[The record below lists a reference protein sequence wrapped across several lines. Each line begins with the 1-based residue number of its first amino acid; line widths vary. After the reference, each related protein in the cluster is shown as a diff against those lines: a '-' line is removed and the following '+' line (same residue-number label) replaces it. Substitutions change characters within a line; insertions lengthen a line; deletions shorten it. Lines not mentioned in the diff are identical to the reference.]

1 MTRIDKFALVGAGG
15 LVLASGGITQAQG
28 IGPWNGPYVGVHI
41 GNGWSDTSNNT
52 SDTVTGASLGSG
64 TTSTSNIN
72 GGVQAGYDLTMS
84 NRVVFGVVTA
94 VSLVDSSDTT
104 TTSNPAGTIVST
116 NKGSTD
122 WSGSIRARLGYAFN
136 NTLMYG
142 TGGWAWSTGSARRT
156 QVAGTVG
163 LATPGTTETVGVD
176 HSGWTLGGG
185 IEYAFMPQ
193 WTFFG
198 EYRHTEFGTENITFP
213 VAQRLTK
220 STSTTEALT
229 FGVNYKF

>member
-1 MTRIDKFALVGAGG
+1 MTKIIKFALGGAWA
-15 LVLASGGITQAQG
+15 LVLASGGVAEAQG
-28 IGPWNGPYVGVHI
+28 LGPWNGPYVGAHI
-41 GNGWSDTSNNT
+41 GTAWSDTTSTT
-52 SDTVTGASLGSG
+52 SDTVTGAVLGSG
-64 TTSTSNIN
+64 TTNTSNPN
-72 GGVQAGYDLTMS
+72 GGVQAGYDFMMS
-84 NRVVFGVVTA
+84 NRVVLGVVTA
-94 VSLVDSSDTT
+94 VSLVDSSNTT
-104 TTSNPAGTIVST
+104 ITSNPAGTIVST

-122 WSGSIRARLGYAFN
+122 WSGSVRARLGYAFN

-156 QVAGTVG
+156 QVAGTAG
-163 LATPGTTETVGVD
+163 LAIPGTTETVGVD

-193 WTFFG
+193 WTVFG
-198 EYRHTEFGTENITFP
+198 EYRHTEFGTESITFP